1 MKPSFLI
8 ANRLVS
14 DSTPALIIAEIGINH
29 NGSLDRAIAIADS
42 AIEAGAEVIKH
53 QTHIPDEE
61 MSVEAKSI
69 KPGNSNK
76 NIYEIIKKCS
86 LNESDE
92 KKLFDYIKKKKKII
106 ISTPFSK
113 KAVDR
118 LVGFKVPAFKIG
130 SGECNNYDLINYI
143 CKFKKPII
151 LSTGMNDIRS
161 IKKSVN
167 IIKKKKVPLAL
178 LHCINLYPAPAEFL
192 RLNSILDM
200 KKFFKGLVIGYSDH
214 SEGTHS
220 AISAITLGA
229 KILEKHYVDTKL
241 VKGPDIS
248 CSMDR
253 HDLQKLITA
262 SKDIF
267 VALNNK
273 YNSLTEQSVTMN
285 FAFASLVAKHD
296 IKAGEKVSKNNT
308 CFKRP
313 GTGSFNNQNCKSA
326 YGRISKK
333 FIRSNTQ
340 ILKTYLK

>member
-1 MKPSFLI
+1 
-8 ANRLVS
+8 
-14 DSTPALIIAEIGINH
+14 
-29 NGSLDRAIAIADS
+29 
-42 AIEAGAEVIKH
+42 
-53 QTHIPDEE
+53 
-61 MSVEAKSI
+61 
-69 KPGNSNK
+69 
-76 NIYEIIKKCS
+76 
-86 LNESDE
+86 
-92 KKLFDYIKKKKKII
+92 
-106 ISTPFSK
+106 
-113 KAVDR
+113 
-118 LVGFKVPAFKIG
+118 
-130 SGECNNYDLINYI
+130 
-143 CKFKKPII
+143 
-151 LSTGMNDIRS
+151 MNDIRS
-161 IKKSVN
+161 IRKSVN
-167 IIKKKKVPLAL
+167 IIKKKKIPLAL

-192 RLNSILDM
+192 RLNSILEL
-200 KKFFKGLVIGYSDH
+200 KKIFKDLVIGYSDH
-214 SEGTHS
+214 SEGMHS

-229 KILEKHYVDTKL
+229 KILEKHYVDTKS

-285 FAFASLVAKHD
+285 FAFASLVAKYD
-296 IKAGEKVSKNNT
+296 IKAGEKISKNNT

-340 ILKTYLK
+340 ILNTYLK

>member
-14 DSTPALIIAEIGINH
+14 DNTPALIIAEIGINH

-42 AIEAGAEVIKH
+42 AIKAGAEVIKH

-61 MSVEAKSI
+61 MSVEARSI

-118 LVGFKVPAFKIG
+118 LIGFKVPAFKIG

-161 IKKSVN
+161 IRKSVN
-167 IIKKKKVPLAL
+167 IIKKKKIPLAL

-192 RLNSILDM
+192 RLNSILDL
-200 KKFFKGLVIGYSDH
+200 KKFFNDLVIGYSDH
-214 SEGTHS
+214 SEGIHS

-253 HDLQKLITA
+253 QDLQKLITA

-296 IKAGEKVSKNNT
+296 IKAGEKISKNNT

-313 GTGSFNNQNCKSA
+313 GTGSFNNQNCKFA

-340 ILKTYLK
+340 ILNTYLK